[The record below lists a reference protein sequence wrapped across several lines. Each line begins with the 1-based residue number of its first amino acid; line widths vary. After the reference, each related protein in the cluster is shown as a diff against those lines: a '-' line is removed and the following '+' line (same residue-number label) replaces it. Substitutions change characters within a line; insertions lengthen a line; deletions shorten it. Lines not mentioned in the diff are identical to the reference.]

1 MTPMDPEKIQKM
13 TQGYETR
20 IENQKQSINRL
31 QVIID
36 DLEGRLRVETA
47 GRGDAERLVAKLR
60 QDLIAQK
67 LEGDRKAAQLAAEA
81 ANLRTLLD
89 AANAMSAPPDEPY
102 NAPVEWDR
110 RVPEGEHG
118 PTPSGS
124 DEVLPF
130 DGFEKSAMP
139 AGEVRPSPII

>member
-1 MTPMDPEKIQKM
+1 MTTMVPMDPQKIQDM

-20 IENQKQSINRL
+20 IQRQKESIGRL
-31 QVIID
+31 QDMIA
-36 DLEGRLRVETA
+36 DLEGRLRVSES
-47 GRGDAERLVAKLR
+47 GRTDAE
-60 QDLIAQK
+60 
-67 LEGDRKAAQLAAEA
+67 RKAAQFATEA

-89 AANAMSAPPDEPY
+89 AANAATPAPDDPY

-118 PTPSGS
+118 PSPSGS

-130 DGFEKSAMP
+130 DGFEKSRVI
-139 AGEVRPSPII
+139 AGEVRPSTII